1 MTTELSPLYIHL
13 MCKNMIILQKLKQY
27 FPYIVIF
34 IIAFALSQLI
44 SSCGKEKVPPIVEV
58 PKANS
63 DAKRTE
69 RIIERTVERQAPKQQ
84 WYSNS
89 QQVADETAQQVGKK
103 DKADKIIKESQE
115 KKVEGSDQ
123 TITENKYY
131 GIHLERK
138 HKIKLG
144 VANVDHTTYTTLAYQ
159 NRSLEYR
166 AYYSTQGKTGIGV
179 EYTVAQ
185 W

>member
-1 MTTELSPLYIHL
+1 
-13 MCKNMIILQKLKQY
+13 MIILQKLKQY

-34 IIAFALSQLI
+34 VIAFALSQLI
-44 SSCGKEKVPPIVEV
+44 SSGGREKVPPIVEV
-58 PKANS
+58 PKVTKEYIKQAIPEMSNS

-89 QQVADETAQQVGKK
+89 QQVADETAQQIGKK
-103 DKADKIIKESQE
+103 DKADKIIKESSE

-166 AYYSTQGKTGIGV
+166 AYYSTQGKTGVGV

>member
-1 MTTELSPLYIHL
+1 
-13 MCKNMIILQKLKQY
+13 MIVLQKLKRY
-27 FPYIVIF
+27 LPYIVIF
-34 IIAFALSQLI
+34 IVAFALSQFI

-58 PKANS
+58 PKATKEYIQKAIPELNS
-63 DAKRTE
+63 SEAKRTE

-84 WYSNS
+84 WYSSS
-89 QQVADETAQQVGKK
+89 QQVADDTAQQIGKK
-103 DKADKIIKESQE
+103 DRADKIIKESQE
-115 KKVEGSDQ
+115 KKIEGSDQ

-159 NRSLEYR
+159 NRNLEYR
-166 AYYSTQGKTGIGV
+166 AYYNTSGKTGIGV